1 MTVPLN
7 YGNPRNKAVEQ
18 VKLPGSQTRG
28 GVGGEG
34 EGGGWLIWISSDGD
48 KFFDFPGF
56 FGVGK
61 SGKYFFGWLDLIGD
75 FFGYSK
81 QSNVRCKD
89 MYKHSISNIFYF
101 YFYII

>member
-7 YGNPRNKAVEQ
+7 YGKPRNKADSMN
-18 VKLPGSQTRG
+18 KLNYQDPRG
-28 GVGGEG
+28 GGGV
-34 EGGGWLIWISSDGD
+34 WLIRISSDGD

-56 FGVGK
+56 FWVGK
-61 SGKYFFGWLDLIGD
+61 SGKYILGWLDLIRD

-89 MYKHSISNIFYF
+89 KHSISNFFKF